1 MMNFE
6 VKSNVTIIIENKR
19 LHFECS
25 VLEYFVSYFLIL
37 FIISITSNTTVI
49 WNYIKYRKKL
59 LKNVNILTFAL
70 VVLSLIET
78 LVGLPID
85 IITAFSCKYMML

>member
-1 MMNFE
+1 MNFE